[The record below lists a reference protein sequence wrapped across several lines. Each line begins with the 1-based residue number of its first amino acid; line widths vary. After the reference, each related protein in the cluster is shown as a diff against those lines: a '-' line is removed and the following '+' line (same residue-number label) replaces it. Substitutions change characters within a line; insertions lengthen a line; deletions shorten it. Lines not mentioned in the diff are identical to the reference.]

1 MPAAGSSELRLFMP
15 LPTPLADAI
24 DRFEAGATVPAAA
37 IAGLTSAELNSVPV
51 PGTWSIQQIIVHL
64 WESDLA
70 AVHRMRRVI
79 AEDLPL
85 LISYD
90 ESAAA
95 TALFYEHEDL
105 ARVCRLFED
114 QRRLMAAVLR
124 RLPESAF
131 ARVGIHNT
139 RGKISLAEFVELY
152 VEHLRGH
159 LKHLVR
165 KRELLAKP
173 VKISVP

>member
-1 MPAAGSSELRLFMP
+1 MT
-15 LPTPLADAI
+15 LPSALADAV
-24 DRFEAGATVPAAA
+24 DQFEAGALVPAKA
-37 IAGLTSAELNSVPV
+37 IAGLTAAELNSVPV

-79 AEDLPL
+79 AEETPL

-95 TALFYEHEDL
+95 ASLFYEHEDL

-114 QRRLMAAVLR
+114 QRRLMAGVLR
-124 RLPESAF
+124 RLPEGAF

-139 RGKISLAEFVELY
+139 RGKVSLAEFVSMY
-152 VEHLRGH
+152 VEHVRGH
-159 LKHLVR
+159 MKHLLR
-165 KRELLAKP
+165 KRELLGKP
-173 VKISVP
+173 MTIVVP

>member
-1 MPAAGSSELRLFMP
+1 MT
-15 LPTPLADAI
+15 LPIALSDAV
-24 DRFEAGATVPAAA
+24 DRFEAGATVPAKA
-37 IAGLTSAELNSVPV
+37 IAGLTTAELNSIPV

-79 AEDLPL
+79 AEESPL

-95 TALFYEHEDL
+95 ASLFYEHEDL
-105 ARVCRLFED
+105 NRVCRLFED
-114 QRRLMAAVLR
+114 QRRLMAGVLR
-124 RLPESAF
+124 RLPEAAF

-139 RGKISLAEFVELY
+139 RGKVSLADFVNLY
-152 VEHLRGH
+152 IEHIRGH
-159 LKHLVR
+159 MTHLLR
-165 KRELLAKP
+165 KRELLGKP
-173 VKISVP
+173 VTIAVP